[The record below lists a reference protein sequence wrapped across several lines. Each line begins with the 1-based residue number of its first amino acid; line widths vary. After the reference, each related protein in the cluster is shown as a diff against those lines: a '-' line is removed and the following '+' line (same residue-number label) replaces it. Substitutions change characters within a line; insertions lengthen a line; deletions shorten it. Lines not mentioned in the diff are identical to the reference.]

1 MIGYLRWGDGY
12 MNVDIL
18 WANFLTQIKDE
29 LSSLS
34 YDTWFKDTKLLSLQN
49 GKAIVVVPMPIHK
62 KHLADNYSKIIIEK
76 LNNITGTNFELELIL
91 NDEIEKYTTNKK
103 EEKQKENR
111 ESGVPPNAF
120 QSNLKSKYTFENFIV
135 GNSNKF
141 AQAAALSVA
150 ENPGNM
156 YNPLFIYGNSGL
168 GKTHLMHAIGNY
180 ITGNSNRKVLYVTSD
195 QFIQDF
201 IDMNKRDEKGT
212 NFNYV
217 EFFKNKYRN
226 VDVLIIDDIQ
236 FLGGATQ
243 TQQEFFHTFNTLYN
257 DSKQIII
264 SSDRSPDDLKLL
276 EDRLRTRFCWGLTVN
291 IFPPDF
297 SLRTQIIRKKIS
309 SGNFEK
315 EIPNDVVEYIASN
328 IGTDVRQLEGS
339 ITRLIAYSAIMG
351 GVEIT
356 LDLAIES
363 LKDFISKGI
372 SEKNDIHRIQK
383 IVSEYFQITVE
394 DIRSKK
400 RSSNISFPRQIAMYL
415 CRKMTSESFP
425 KIGTEFG
432 GKDHS
437 TVMHSVDKIEEE
449 IKVNPDLAK
458 IIEKLKEDIGDGVV
472 KKK

>member
-1 MIGYLRWGDGY
+1 
-12 MNVDIL
+12 MNVDVL
-18 WANFLTQIKDE
+18 WTNFLTQVKDE
-29 LSSLS
+29 LSSLA
-34 YDTWFKDTKLLSLQN
+34 YDTWFKDTSLYKLDN
-49 GKAIVVVPMPIHK
+49 GKAIIIVPMQIHK
-62 KHLADNYSKIIIEK
+62 KHLADKYSTLIVDK
-76 LNNITGTNFELELIL
+76 LNNITGTNFELDFIL
-91 NDEIEKYTTNKK
+91 SDEIKELE
-103 EEKQKENR
+103 EEKVKQDTINESENR
-111 ESGVPPNAF
+111 GVPPNSF
-120 QSNLKSKYTFENFIV
+120 QSNLKSKYTFDNFIV

-141 AQAAALSVA
+141 AHAAALSVA

-180 ITGNSNRKVLYVTSD
+180 ITMNSNRKVLYVTSD

-201 IDMNKRDEKGT
+201 IGIYKRDEKGQ

-217 EFFKNKYRN
+217 DFFKNKYRN

-297 SLRTQIIRKKIS
+297 TLRTEIIRKKIS
-309 SGNFEK
+309 AGNFEK
-315 EIPNDVVEYIASN
+315 EIPNDVIEYIASN

-339 ITRLIAYSAIMG
+339 ITRLIAYSTIMG

-356 LDLAIES
+356 LDLAIEA
-363 LKDFISKGI
+363 LKDFINKGI

-415 CRKMTSESFP
+415 CRNMTSESFP

-437 TVMHSVDKIEEE
+437 TVMHSVEKIEQE

-458 IIEKLKEDIGDGVV
+458 IIDKLKNDIGSGIVN
-472 KKK
+472 K

>member
-1 MIGYLRWGDGY
+1 
-12 MNVDIL
+12 MNVDVL
-18 WANFLTQIKDE
+18 WTNFLTQVKDE
-29 LSSLS
+29 LSSLA
-34 YDTWFKDTKLLSLQN
+34 YDTWFKDTSLYKLDN
-49 GKAIVVVPMPIHK
+49 GKAFIFVPMQIHK
-62 KHLADNYSKIIIEK
+62 KHLADKYSTLIVDK
-76 LNNITGTNFELELIL
+76 LNNITGTNFELDFILSDEVKEL
-91 NDEIEKYTTNKK
+91 EKENEKK
-103 EEKQKENR
+103 EIIETKDD
-111 ESGVPPNAF
+111 SGVPPNSF
-120 QSNLKSKYTFENFIV
+120 KSNLKSKYNFENFIV

-141 AQAAALSVA
+141 AHAAALSVA

-180 ITGNSNRKVLYVTSD
+180 IISNSNRKVLYVTSD

-201 IDMNKRDEKGT
+201 IGINKKDDKGT

-217 EFFKNKYRN
+217 DFFKNKYRN

-243 TQQEFFHTFNTLYN
+243 TQQEFFHTFKTLYN

-297 SLRTQIIRKKIS
+297 SLRTEIIRKKIS
-309 SGNFEK
+309 SGNVEK
-315 EIPNDVVEYIASN
+315 DIPNDVVEYIASN
-328 IGTDVRQLEGS
+328 VGTDVRQLEGS
-339 ITRLIAYSAIMG
+339 ITRLIAYSTIMG

-356 LDLAIES
+356 LDLAIEA
-363 LKDFISKGI
+363 LKDFINKGI

-415 CRKMTSESFP
+415 CRNMTSESFP

-437 TVMHSVDKIEEE
+437 TVMHSVEKIEQE
-449 IKVNPDLAK
+449 IKINPDLAK
-458 IIEKLKEDIGDGVV
+458 IIEKLKKDIGSGIVNN
-472 KKK
+472 K

>member
-1 MIGYLRWGDGY
+1 

-18 WANFLTQIKDE
+18 WAKFLGLAKDE
-29 LSSLS
+29 LTSLAF
-34 YDTWFKDTKLLSLQN
+34 DTWFADTQLYKLAN
-49 GKAIVVVPMPIHK
+49 DKAYIIVPMPIHK
-62 KHLADNYSKIIIEK
+62 KHLIDNYSQLIKDNLTE
-76 LNNITGTNFELELIL
+76 ITGTQYEIVLLLKE
-91 NDEIEKYTTNKK
+91 EIEK
-103 EEKQKENR
+103 EFPPEK
-111 ESGVPPNAF
+111 VVI
-120 QSNLKSKYTFENFIV
+120 QSNQNNNGSNSNLNPKYNFDNFIV

-150 ENPGNM
+150 ENPGSM

-180 ITGNSNRKVLYVTSD
+180 IVSNSNKRVLYVTSD

-201 IDMNKRDEKGT
+201 IGINKKDDSGT

-217 EFFKNKYRN
+217 DFFKNKYRN

-297 SLRTQIIRKKIS
+297 SLRTEILRKKIVG
-309 SGNFEK
+309 GNFEK
-315 EIPNDVVEYIASN
+315 EIPEDVIEYIASN

-339 ITRLIAYSAIMG
+339 ITRLIAYSTIMG

-356 LDLAIES
+356 LDLAIDA
-363 LKDFISKGI
+363 LKDFISKGMG
-372 SEKNDIHRIQK
+372 EKNDIHRIQK
-383 IVSEYFQITVE
+383 IVAEYFQISVE

-415 CRKMTSESFP
+415 CRNMTSESFP

-437 TVMHSVDKIEEE
+437 TVMHSVEKIENE
-449 IKVNPDLAK
+449 IKVNRDLSN
-458 IIEKLKEDIGDGVV
+458 IIEKLKKDIGVV
-472 KKK
+472 

>member
-1 MIGYLRWGDGY
+1 
-12 MNVDIL
+12 MNVDVL
-18 WANFLTQIKDE
+18 WNNFLSQIKSE
-29 LSSLS
+29 LTSLAF
-34 YDTWFKDTKLLSLQN
+34 DTWFNDTKLHKLEN
-49 GKAIVVVPMPIHK
+49 GKAIIIVPMQIHK
-62 KHLADNYSKIIIEK
+62 KHLADKYSDIIKEK
-76 LNNITGTNFELELIL
+76 LNETTGTNFELEFIL
-91 NDEIEKYTTNKK
+91 ESEIE
-103 EEKQKENR
+103 EEKEKSVINNIVNDTIENN
-111 ESGVPPNAF
+111 GVPPNPF
-120 QSNLKSKYTFENFIV
+120 QSNLKSKYSFENFIV

-141 AQAAALSVA
+141 AHAAALSVA

-180 ITGNSNRKVLYVTSD
+180 IIENSNRRVLYVTSD

-201 IDMNKRDEKGT
+201 IGINKRDDKGQ

-217 EFFKNKYRN
+217 DFFKNKYRN

-297 SLRTQIIRKKIS
+297 ALRTEIIKKKIIA
-309 SGNFEK
+309 GNFEK
-315 EIPNDVVEYIASN
+315 EIPEDVIEYIASN

-339 ITRLIAYSAIMG
+339 ITRLIAYSTIMG

-356 LDLAIES
+356 LDLAIEA

-372 SEKNDIHRIQK
+372 SEKNDVHRIQK

-415 CRKMTSESFP
+415 CRNMTSESFP

-437 TVMHSVDKIEEE
+437 TVMHSVEKIEQE
-449 IKVNPDLAK
+449 IKINPDLAK
-458 IIEKLKEDIGDGVV
+458 IIDKLKMDIGEGVV
-472 KKK
+472 NNK

>member
-1 MIGYLRWGDGY
+1 
-12 MNVDIL
+12 MNVDVL
-18 WANFLTQIKDE
+18 WSNFLVQIKDD
-29 LSSLS
+29 LTSLS
-34 YDTWFKDTKLLSLQN
+34 FDTWFKDTKLYKLED
-49 GKAIVVVPMPIHK
+49 GKAYIIVPMPIHK
-62 KHLADNYSKIIIEK
+62 KHLSDNYGDLILNK
-76 LNNITGTNFELELIL
+76 LNEITGTNFELLFLLKEEI
-91 NDEIEKYTTNKK
+91 DEEEKKNKK
-103 EEKQKENR
+103 NVPIVEQSIND
-111 ESGVPPNAF
+111 GVPKNF
-120 QSNLKSKYTFENFIV
+120 THSNLKSKYTFENFIV

-180 ITGNSNRKVLYVTSD
+180 IVNNSNRKVLYVTSD

-201 IDMNKRDEKGT
+201 IGINKKDDKGT

-217 EFFKNKYRN
+217 DFFKNKYRN
-226 VDVLIIDDIQ
+226 IDVLIIDDIQ

-297 SLRTQIIRKKIS
+297 SLRTEILKKKIIA
-309 SGNFEK
+309 GNFEK
-315 EIPNDVVEYIASN
+315 EIPNEVIEYIASN

-339 ITRLIAYSAIMG
+339 ITRLIAYSTIMG
-351 GVEIT
+351 GASIT
-356 LDLAIES
+356 LDLAIEA
-363 LKDFISKGI
+363 LKDFISKGM
-372 SEKNDIHRIQK
+372 SEKNDVHRIQK
-383 IVSEYFQITVE
+383 IVSEYFQISVE

-415 CRKMTSESFP
+415 CRTMTSESFP

-432 GKDHS
+432 GKDHT
-437 TVMHSVDKIEEE
+437 TVMHSVEKIEKE
-449 IKVNPDLAK
+449 IKVNKDLAN
-458 IIEKLKEDIGDGVV
+458 IIEKLKKDIGIV
-472 KKK
+472 

>member
-1 MIGYLRWGDGY
+1 
-12 MNVDIL
+12 
-18 WANFLTQIKDE
+18 
-29 LSSLS
+29 
-34 YDTWFKDTKLLSLQN
+34 
-49 GKAIVVVPMPIHK
+49 
-62 KHLADNYSKIIIEK
+62 
-76 LNNITGTNFELELIL
+76 
-91 NDEIEKYTTNKK
+91 
-103 EEKQKENR
+103 
-111 ESGVPPNAF
+111 
-120 QSNLKSKYTFENFIV
+120 
-135 GNSNKF
+135 
-141 AQAAALSVA
+141 
-150 ENPGNM
+150 
-156 YNPLFIYGNSGL
+156 
-168 GKTHLMHAIGNY
+168 MHAIVNY
-180 ITGNSNRKVLYVTSD
+180 ITMNSNRKVLYVTSD

-201 IDMNKRDEKGT
+201 IGINKRDEKGQ

-217 EFFKNKYRN
+217 DFFKNKYRN

-243 TQQEFFHTFNTLYN
+243 TQQEFFHTFNTLYS

-297 SLRTQIIRKKIS
+297 TLRTEIIRKKIS
-309 SGNFEK
+309 AGNFEK
-315 EIPNDVVEYIASN
+315 EIPNDVIEYIASN

-339 ITRLIAYSAIMG
+339 ITRLIAYSTIMG

-356 LDLAIES
+356 LDLAIEA
-363 LKDFISKGI
+363 LKDFINKGI

-415 CRKMTSESFP
+415 CRNMTSESFP

-437 TVMHSVDKIEEE
+437 TVMHSVEKIEQE

-458 IIEKLKEDIGDGVV
+458 IIDKLKNDIGSGIVN
-472 KKK
+472 K

>member
-1 MIGYLRWGDGY
+1 
-12 MNVDIL
+12 MNVDVL
-18 WANFLTQIKDE
+18 WSNFLDQIKEE
-29 LSSLS
+29 LTSLS
-34 YDTWFKDTKLLSLQN
+34 FDTWFADTKLYKLDN
-49 GKAIVVVPMPIHK
+49 GKAYIIVPMPIHK
-62 KHLADNYSKIIIEK
+62 KHLIDNYSQLIVEK
-76 LNNITGTNFELELIL
+76 LNDITGTNFELVLLL
-91 NDEIEKYTTNKK
+91 NEEIEKEIPQKIAA
-103 EEKQKENR
+103 EKDFIP
-111 ESGVPPNAF
+111 SGVPHNQV
-120 QSNLKSKYTFENFIV
+120 QSNLNGKYTFDNFIV

-141 AQAAALSVA
+141 AHAAALSVA

-180 ITGNSNRKVLYVTSD
+180 ITENSNRRVLYVTSD

-201 IDMNKRDEKGT
+201 IGINKKDEAGT

-217 EFFKNKYRN
+217 DFFKNKYRN
-226 VDVLIIDDIQ
+226 IDVLIIDDIQ

-297 SLRTQIIRKKIS
+297 ALRTEILRKKIVA
-309 SGNFEK
+309 GNFEK
-315 EIPNDVVEYIASN
+315 EIPDDVIEYIASN

-339 ITRLIAYSAIMG
+339 ITRLIAYSTIMG
-351 GVEIT
+351 GAEIT
-356 LDLAIES
+356 LDLSIEA
-363 LKDFISKGI
+363 LKDFISKGMG
-372 SEKNDIHRIQK
+372 EKNDIHRIQK
-383 IVSEYFQITVE
+383 IVAEYFQISVE

-400 RSSNISFPRQIAMYL
+400 RSSNIAFPRQIAMYL
-415 CRKMTSESFP
+415 CRTMTNESFP

-432 GKDHS
+432 GKDHT
-437 TVMHSVDKIEEE
+437 TVMHSVEKIENE
-449 IKVNPDLAK
+449 IKVNKDLAN
-458 IIEKLKEDIGDGVV
+458 IIEKLKKDIGVV
-472 KKK
+472 

>member
-1 MIGYLRWGDGY
+1 

-62 KHLADNYSKIIIEK
+62 KHLSDNYSKIIIEK
-76 LNNITGTNFELELIL
+76 LNDITGTNFELELIL
-91 NDEIEKYTTNKK
+91 NDEIEKYTTVSDTIEEKKK
-103 EEKQKENR
+103 ESI
-111 ESGVPPNAF
+111 ESGVPPNTF

-156 YNPLFIYGNSGL
+156 YNPLFIYGNSGS

-180 ITGNSNRKVLYVTSD
+180 IIGNSNRKVLYVTSD

-415 CRKMTSESFP
+415 CRQMTSESFP

-437 TVMHSVDKIEEE
+437 TVMHSVEKIEQE

-458 IIEKLKEDIGDGVV
+458 IIDKLKEDIGNGFVQ
-472 KKK
+472 KK

>member
-1 MIGYLRWGDGY
+1 

-18 WANFLTQIKDE
+18 WSNFLRQIKEE
-29 LSSLS
+29 LTSLS
-34 YDTWFKDTKLLSLQN
+34 FDTWFADTHLHKIEGS
-49 GKAIVVVPMPIHK
+49 KAYIVVPMPIHK
-62 KHLADNYSKIIIEK
+62 KHLLDNYSDLILK
-76 LNNITGTNFELELIL
+76 IL
-91 NDEIEKYTTNKK
+91 NDITNTNLELVLLLK
-103 EEKQKENR
+103 EEIDEIVPKTVENR
-111 ESGVPPNAF
+111 EAIIPENDKIH
-120 QSNLKSKYTFENFIV
+120 SNLKSSYTFDNFIV

-150 ENPGNM
+150 ENPGRM

-180 ITGNSNRKVLYVTSD
+180 IIENSNKKVLYVTSD

-201 IDMNKRDEKGT
+201 ISLKKKDDGET
-212 NFNYV
+212 NFNYID
-217 EFFKNKYRN
+217 FFKNKYRN
-226 VDVLIIDDIQ
+226 IDVLIIDDIQ
-236 FLGGATQ
+236 FLGGATG
-243 TQQEFFHTFNTLYN
+243 TQKEFFHTFNTLYN

-297 SLRTQIIRKKIS
+297 TLRIEILKKKIVA
-309 SGNFEK
+309 GNFEK
-315 EIPNDVVEYIASN
+315 EIPEDVIEYIASN

-339 ITRLIAYSAIMG
+339 ITRLIAYSAIMSG
-351 GVEIT
+351 ADIT
-356 LDLAIES
+356 LDLAIEA

-372 SEKNDIHRIQK
+372 SDKNDVHRIQK
-383 IVSEYFQITVE
+383 IVSEYFQISVE

-415 CRKMTSESFP
+415 CREMTSESFP

-437 TVMHSVDKIEEE
+437 TVMHSVEKIENE
-449 IKVNPDLAK
+449 IKVNKDLAN
-458 IIEKLKEDIGDGVV
+458 IIEKLKKDIGVV
-472 KKK
+472 